1 MSMLLQLPNA
11 PTDLTDWFAKV
22 QHLPFA
28 MLLDSAASEHPN
40 SRYDILVAAPFL
52 TLVARGEHCEVTDL
66 SAKHQYGKQCA
77 PFILLKQLQQQYFP
91 QVELSKPTLPFM
103 GGIAGFFGYDLGQN
117 LGETTD
123 YCRR

>member
-52 TLVARGEHCEVTDL
+52 TLVARGERCEVTDCNANT
-66 SAKHQYGKQCA
+66 STVKQC
-77 PFILLKQLQQQYFP
+77 
-91 QVELSKPTLPFM
+91 
-103 GGIAGFFGYDLGQN
+103 G
-117 LGETTD
+117 
-123 YCRR
+123 